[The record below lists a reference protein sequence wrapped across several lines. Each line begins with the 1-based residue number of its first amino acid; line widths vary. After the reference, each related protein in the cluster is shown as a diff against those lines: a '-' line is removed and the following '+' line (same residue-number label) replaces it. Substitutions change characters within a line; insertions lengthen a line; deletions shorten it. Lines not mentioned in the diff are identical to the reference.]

1 MIIKH
6 THNTT
11 SSTDDE
17 LCSLIHGLKQQA
29 STCNIA
35 DINTIDHANTLLYAA
50 LLSAISVGEA
60 LLKQS
65 ALLLPDAFHDKV
77 LHIIQLHNIACD
89 GLDVRGMVTSTWL
102 RSQLSSLLNHH
113 MAYRCCVKKY
123 GTVLYRHGGDL
134 VHALNACLGQAQSQ
148 NHPSDC
154 RDEIPVAENIEFQQ
168 KLSECCLVLNSKIH
182 ACIDSMIKQDTYQPH
197 SIEDINIDH

>member
-17 LCSLIHGLKQQA
+17 LCSLIHALKQQA

-35 DINTIDHANTLLYAA
+35 DINTIDQTLSYAA

-65 ALLLPDAFHDKV
+65 ALLLPDVYDSFHNKV
-77 LHIIQLHNIACD
+77 LHIIQLRDIACD
-89 GLDVRGMVTSTWL
+89 GLDVRGMVTSNWL

-113 MAYRCCVKKY
+113 MAYHCCVKKY
-123 GTVLYRHGGDL
+123 
-134 VHALNACLGQAQSQ
+134 S
-148 NHPSDC
+148 
-154 RDEIPVAENIEFQQ
+154 PV
-168 KLSECCLVLNSKIH
+168 S
-182 ACIDSMIKQDTYQPH
+182 PWW
-197 SIEDINIDH
+197 